1 MSLSRTSI
9 EPEQTLHLKRNQN
22 NTASTAPISGFFNVL
37 KQRRQWKG
45 SIHGICNNLP
55 RHSRMQVNEQ
65 PHRVFLSRKQKSPH
79 RSPLQDITSVVQK
92 AFGPHTGNILTAV
105 DTNAKHG
112 RKEWKGWNTKC

>member
-65 PHRVFLSRKQKSPH
+65 PQSVSKQETNKKASIVHHFRTSLQLSGR
-79 RSPLQDITSVVQK
+79 PL
-92 AFGPHTGNILTAV
+92 AHTQVTF
-105 DTNAKHG
+105 
-112 RKEWKGWNTKC
+112 